1 MLQSSQQQQFFAHS
15 ENILV
20 LMLGNSDES
29 VRRKAVNII
38 TKLRENGKQVSEGEL
53 TEEFNNNVDV
63 SDEMIESSFNMFKY
77 LPMDKSVKVVK
88 KPIANFKASSYHEMT
103 PSQWRTQPP
112 ILKQYNNIFIRSLEQ
127 IPLRLDFECHSQNIE
142 RHVKSITEAAAAV
155 CGHNRRD
162 GNIRNKIK

>member
-1 MLQSSQQQQFFAHS
+1 
-15 ENILV
+15 
-20 LMLGNSDES
+20 MLGNSDES